1 MLLELC
7 LEGQL
12 ESAATFN
19 EMYNFAVSAIS
30 KNDSN
35 IKSDDLKY
43 HLNSAID
50 GYLLQEQSK
59 ANVPMDSFF
68 PGYLSRMNDRLRD
81 ENGELNIMR
90 KGFEADLKLLNE
102 IRSQSKQVW
111 CEIQSIGLRS
121 LLLPLYSHHFQV
133 TRFYF
138 GRGFY

>member
-90 KGFEADLKLLNE
+90 KGFEADLKLLNK

-121 LLLPLYSHHFQV
+121 L
-133 TRFYF
+133 
-138 GRGFY
+138 